1 MKQASH
7 NVAVEWARLWTAH
20 DVEGLLALFTDDA
33 QYHDIALEHSFR
45 GHGELRAFF
54 ESTFVTF
61 PDCKMMLGESI
72 ANEDVAAGEW
82 EMSGTFAGESFGQ
95 APTGKTFRIEGCCFM
110 RIAQGRIR
118 EHRDY
123 WNPRSFDEQVGI

>member
-1 MKQASH
+1 MKQVGH
-7 NVAVEWARLWTAH
+7 NLAVEWARFWTAH

-33 QYHDIALEHSFR
+33 HYHDIALGHSFC
-45 GHGELRAFF
+45 GKAALRTFF

-61 PDCKMMLGESI
+61 PDFEMTLGNAI
-72 ANEDVAAGEW
+72 ATEDGAAGEW
-82 EMSGTFAGESFGQ
+82 EMSGTFAGASFGH
-95 APTGKTFRIEGCCFM
+95 APTGKTFRVKGCCFM

-123 WNPRSFDEQVGI
+123 WNPRAFDEQVGI